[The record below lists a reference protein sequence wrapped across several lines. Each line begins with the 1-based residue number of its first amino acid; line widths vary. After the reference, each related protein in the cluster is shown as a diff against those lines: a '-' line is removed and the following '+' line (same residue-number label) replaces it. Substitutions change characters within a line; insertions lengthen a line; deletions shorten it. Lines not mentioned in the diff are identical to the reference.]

1 MKYILLLVST
11 FLITSCALFVDEYE
25 QNQRKVIAYLL
36 SDLPIPQDAT
46 ILKEPSV
53 ILGTGNTI
61 SGRISLSSDY
71 SPAENLIFF
80 GNETPGTGWTLAS
93 SKIGSEIVLVY
104 TKEGRYATIDIKPTS
119 GFGSFLFGNSNS
131 SVIISIVHSDAIS
144 DQNPFEGLDYSKLPD
159 LP

>member
-1 MKYILLLVST
+1 MKYILLLISA
-11 FLITSCALFVDEYE
+11 FFITSCALFIDEYE

-61 SGRISLSSDY
+61 SGRISLQSDY

-80 GNETPGTGWTLAS
+80 GNETPAS
-93 SKIGSEIVLVY
+93 TRI
-104 TKEGRYATIDIKPTS
+104 
-119 GFGSFLFGNSNS
+119 
-131 SVIISIVHSDAIS
+131 
-144 DQNPFEGLDYSKLPD
+144 
-159 LP
+159 